1 MIAMSLKQGHG
12 ENVEITHVL
21 VSRTRKTR
29 TLIETVLLETVY
41 IYYYYLLRYY
51 INNFNYIH
59 HSSSLREKGGG

>member
-1 MIAMSLKQGHG
+1 MSLKQGHG

-41 IYYYYLLRYY
+41 ILLLS
-51 INNFNYIH
+51 ITLLH
-59 HSSSLREKGGG
+59 K